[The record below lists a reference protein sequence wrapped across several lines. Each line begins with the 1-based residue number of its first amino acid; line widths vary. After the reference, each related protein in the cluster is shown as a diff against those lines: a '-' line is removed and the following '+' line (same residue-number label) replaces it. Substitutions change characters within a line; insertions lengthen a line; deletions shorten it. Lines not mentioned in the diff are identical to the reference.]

1 MIMTSCRRLVFTD
14 EKRFWMDGPDGYTK
28 FLEDPRLSPD
38 IFVERTRRG
47 GVFMA
52 WAAISWEGKN
62 QASNF
67 KQYI

>member
-1 MIMTSCRRLVFTD
+1 MTSCRRLVFTD

-52 WAAISWEGKN
+52 WAAIS
-62 QASNF
+62 
-67 KQYI
+67 